1 MIWYCNWKT
10 KRLFSFYMKS
20 HETKDRTR
28 VQTYKMVNAPLMVI
42 SKMQNVWTKQLNLA
56 CFITYEPILFWPV
69 FYRISHEICTLK
81 QMSQCKSMG
90 EWNTILSAYTKYM
103 YKRILKIK

>member
-1 MIWYCNWKT
+1 MKAKETKQSFIDHLTICKKNLTFKKMIWYCNWKT

-42 SKMQNVWTKQLNLA
+42 SKMQNV
-56 CFITYEPILFWPV
+56 
-69 FYRISHEICTLK
+69 
-81 QMSQCKSMG
+81 
-90 EWNTILSAYTKYM
+90 
-103 YKRILKIK
+103 